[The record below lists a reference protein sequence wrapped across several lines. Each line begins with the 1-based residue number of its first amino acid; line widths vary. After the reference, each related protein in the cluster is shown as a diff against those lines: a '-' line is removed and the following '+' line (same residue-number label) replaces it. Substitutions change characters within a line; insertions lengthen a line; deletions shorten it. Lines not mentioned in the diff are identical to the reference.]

1 MGEGNKYRHSGA
13 RILWCRA
20 AGDRDLSA
28 TAADELLGNPEADAG
43 AKDPFGGEKGLE
55 YAR

>member
-43 AKDPFGGEKGLE
+43 AKDPFRGEKGLE